1 MDSLTPL
8 QTILLAIAVPP
19 FIAILASLLMH
30 RPDPRPR
37 KRGDQS

>member
-8 QTILLAIAVPP
+8 QAILLAICIPVLVVG
-19 FIAILASLLMH
+19 LASLLMH